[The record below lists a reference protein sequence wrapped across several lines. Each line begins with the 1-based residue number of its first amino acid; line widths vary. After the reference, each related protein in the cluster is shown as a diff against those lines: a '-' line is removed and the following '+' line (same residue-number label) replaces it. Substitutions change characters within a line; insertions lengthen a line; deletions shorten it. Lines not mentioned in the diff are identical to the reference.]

1 MPRGR
6 PQIEITYDIDANG
19 ILNVAACE
27 KSTGKSEN
35 ITVTNEKGRLSKED
49 IEKML
54 KEAEKFKFSKE
65 FFQLKGVQRIFIGE
79 NFVSVTKEKNITW
92 NYLKTKVLTFML
104 DYISSNKIIIE
115 KQIIKK
121 LLKKNKKNKIS
132 IDIEKIIDEKVR
144 PAVARDGGDIIFENF
159 DKGVVYLTLK
169 GACAGCPS
177 STATLKQGIEN
188 LLKHYFPEVKEIR
201 ALN

>member
-1 MPRGR
+1 MNIETEITPNPETLKFIVGNEYIF
-6 PQIEITYDIDANG
+6 QTNIEI
-19 ILNVAACE
+19 
-27 KSTGKSEN
+27 K
-35 ITVTNEKGRLSKED
+35 NEK
-49 IEKML
+49 
-54 KEAEKFKFSKE
+54 EAKRFKFSKD
-65 FFQLKGVQRIFIGE
+65 FFELKGVQRIFIGE
-79 NFVSVTKEKNITW
+79 NFVSVTKEKDVTW

-115 KQIIKK
+115 KQVIKK
-121 LLKKNKKNKIS
+121 ILKKNKKNKIS

-159 DKGVVYLTLK
+159 DKGIVYLTLK

>member
-1 MPRGR
+1 MNIETEITPNPETLKFIVGNEYIF
-6 PQIEITYDIDANG
+6 QTNIEI
-19 ILNVAACE
+19 
-27 KSTGKSEN
+27 K
-35 ITVTNEKGRLSKED
+35 NEK
-49 IEKML
+49 
-54 KEAEKFKFSKE
+54 EAKRFKFSKD

-79 NFVSVTKEKNITW
+79 NFVSVTKEKDVTW

-115 KQIIKK
+115 KEVIKK
-121 LLKKNKKNKIS
+121 ILKKNKKNKIS

-159 DKGVVYLTLK
+159 DKGIVYLTLR

-188 LLKHYFPEVKEIR
+188 LLKHYFPEVKEVR

>member
-1 MPRGR
+1 MNIETEITPNPETLKFIVGNEYIF
-6 PQIEITYDIDANG
+6 QTNIEI
-19 ILNVAACE
+19 
-27 KSTGKSEN
+27 K
-35 ITVTNEKGRLSKED
+35 NEK
-49 IEKML
+49 
-54 KEAEKFKFSKE
+54 EAKRFKFSRD

-79 NFVSVTKEKNITW
+79 NFVSVTKEKNVTW

-115 KQIIKK
+115 KQIKKK

-132 IDIEKIIDEKVR
+132 SDIEKIIDEKVR
-144 PAVARDGGDIIFENF
+144 PAVAKDGGDIIFENF
-159 DKGVVYLTLK
+159 DKGIVYLTLK

>member
-1 MPRGR
+1 MNIETEITPNPETLKFVVGNEYIF
-6 PQIEITYDIDANG
+6 QTNIEI
-19 ILNVAACE
+19 
-27 KSTGKSEN
+27 K
-35 ITVTNEKGRLSKED
+35 NEK
-49 IEKML
+49 
-54 KEAEKFKFSKE
+54 EAKRFKFSKD
-65 FFQLKGVQRIFIGE
+65 FFELKGVQRIFIGE
-79 NFVSVTKEKNITW
+79 NFVSVTKEKDVTW

-132 IDIEKIIDEKVR
+132 SDIEKIIDEKVR

>member
-1 MPRGR
+1 MNIETELTPNPETLKFIVGNEYIF
-6 PQIEITYDIDANG
+6 QTNIEI
-19 ILNVAACE
+19 
-27 KSTGKSEN
+27 K
-35 ITVTNEKGRLSKED
+35 NEK
-49 IEKML
+49 
-54 KEAEKFKFSKE
+54 EAKRFKFSRD

-79 NFVSVTKEKNITW
+79 NFITITKEKDITW

-115 KQIIKK
+115 KEVIKK
-121 LLKKNKKNKIS
+121 ILKKNKKNKIS

-159 DKGVVYLTLK
+159 DKGIVYLTLR

-188 LLKHYFPEVKEIR
+188 LLKHYFPEVKEVR

>member
-1 MPRGR
+1 MNIETEITPNPETLKFVVGNEYIF
-6 PQIEITYDIDANG
+6 QTNIEI
-19 ILNVAACE
+19 
-27 KSTGKSEN
+27 K
-35 ITVTNEKGRLSKED
+35 NEK
-49 IEKML
+49 
-54 KEAEKFKFSKE
+54 EAKRFKFSKD
-65 FFQLKGVQRIFIGE
+65 FFELKGVQRIFIGE
-79 NFVSVTKEKNITW
+79 NFVSVTKEKDVTW

-115 KQIIKK
+115 KQVIKK
-121 LLKKNKKNKIS
+121 ILKKNKKNKIS